1 MTQINFPLLG
11 NSLIMALVILVHV
24 FFAFVAVGGICLA
37 FASEWIGRRKGS
49 EFHDRFARGYIKFLS
64 DMMKLNGVLG
74 VAIVV
79 LTIGLFPVFASLLY
93 NIFFWPLILE
103 ASIFM
108 AMMASTV
115 YYWHTWKTM
124 ENRALHI
131 AVGGFA
137 AASAVAAGVVINA
150 AHAFMLTPGGYFE
163 APGLLKAVFNPSM
176 PASATHLLIPCVVNA
191 AMFAFIYALAR
202 LRKALPADAGYY
214 SWLADYS
221 GTIFAAGIL
230 LQPLSGLSFL
240 FTLKSVNP
248 AIFDSIV
255 KGGVSKFFWPMA
267 GLAAVAVTCSLIYL
281 LSGKK
286 RRGVLLAGGLAA
298 LTAFSFGGYT
308 RERARKP
315 FLIYGHMYMT
325 GVLVAKAAAAPAQA
339 AEGVPSKATPSEPA
353 PVKKDAAKPAA
364 AGAPQ
369 KKATDHDVEV
379 ALEKYNCLVCHT
391 YKGTGGTFGPALD
404 AHLQHHSAEEL
415 KKILRTPVETMPP
428 FEGTDVELDAFVSVL
443 KRK

>member
-11 NSLIMALVILVHV
+11 NSLIMAVVILVHV
-24 FFAFVAVGGICLA
+24 FFAFVAVGGVCLA
-37 FASEWIGRRKGS
+37 FASEWIGYRKS
-49 EFHDRFARGYIKFLS
+49 SAFHDRFARGYIKFLS

-79 LTIGLFPVFASLLY
+79 LTIGLFPAFASKLY

-108 AMMASTV
+108 AMMAFTV
-115 YYWHTWKTM
+115 IYLNAWKTM
-124 ENRALHI
+124 ENRTLHI
-131 AVGGFA
+131 AIGGFG

-150 AHAFMLTPGGYFE
+150 AHAFMLTPGSYFE

-176 PASATHLLIPCVVNA
+176 PASTTHLLIPCVVNA
-191 AMFAFIYALAR
+191 AMFAFIYSLYK
-202 LRKALPADAGYY
+202 LRKSEDAAYH
-214 SWLADYS
+214 SWLADHS
-221 GTIFAAGIL
+221 GTIFAWGIL

-240 FTLKSVNP
+240 LTLKVVN
-248 AIFDSIV
+248 AGIFDSIV
-255 KGGVSKFFWPMA
+255 SGLVSRFFWPMA

-281 LSGKK
+281 FSGKK

-325 GVLVAKAAAAPAQA
+325 GALVAKTAAPAPAAAA
-339 AEGVPSKATPSEPA
+339 EP
-353 PVKKDAAKPAA
+353 AKPAA
-364 AGAPQ
+364 QPAPAKKAAPAPAAAPQ
-369 KKATDHDVEV
+369 KKAVSAHEVEE

-391 YKGTGGTFGPALD
+391 YKGVGGTFGPALD
-404 AHLQHHSAEEL
+404 AHLGHHSKEEL
-415 KKILRTPVETMPP
+415 KKILKTPPSTMPP
-428 FEGTDVELDAFVSVL
+428 FEGTDKELDDFATVL
-443 KRK
+443 KQE